1 MPKGHDSAH
10 IRLDSGDVITLDY
23 SYHRFEERHP
33 YGDTTVAESFL
44 DWDIK
49 AFYLNGEYI
58 EKSAV
63 AALLPDYDDRF
74 SRIIQDAH

>member
-1 MPKGHDSAH
+1 VPKGHDSAH

-23 SYHRFEERHP
+23 SYHRYEERH
-33 YGDTTVAESFL
+33 GNGAAESFL

-49 AFYLNGEYI
+49 AFYLNGEHI
-58 EKSAV
+58 EKAAV

-74 SRIIQDAH
+74 SRLIQDAH